1 MSDFIQKFHLYQSK
15 PTGFNVPEKSLFAD
29 SAKYI
34 KTSILSIFDGSIANF
49 MARPDGVIDSNE
61 FESVSKK
68 DYEKYVKDI
77 ESYYKQ
83 NTGKELK
90 YHIPTYNELK
100 KMLENDAVEQNNYS
114 RLIRKIT
121 PEEIEEPIKPNARI
135 GQSNQAGSGECY
147 QNAADMAL
155 SYGKYGAQLLKNSI
169 KESFLDGYDVTLY
182 GTKDKNGKPI
192 KYHFSSA
199 ELKNA
204 QEEYINMTTVDA
216 KGNRKTVNVKR
227 YSSGDA
233 DVVLL
238 DLAIEK
244 YRKETNYKLR
254 PQDKKAVK
262 GYDDYLSGGLSGN
275 VFQLITGKTGY
286 REQYQFTKMVADA
299 AAAGAPPK
307 KTYNSNPNKD
317 KLIETRLNNIEINK
331 DRMASTCTFLCSDNK
346 WANFKKYDLYEAH
359 AYAIKSVNKEKGYV
373 EISNPHSGRDV
384 VIQIPI
390 AEFKKYV
397 AAIEFA
403 YLK

>member
-1 MSDFIQKFHLYQSK
+1 MSDFIQKFHLYQTS
-15 PTGFNVPEKSLFAD
+15 PTSFKIPGKSLFAD
-29 SAKYI
+29 SANYI
-34 KTSILSIFDGSIANF
+34 KMSILSIFDGSTNNW
-49 MARPDGVIDSNE
+49 RTKLDGVIDSNE
-61 FESVSKK
+61 FETVSKK
-68 DYEKYVKDI
+68 DYKKYVKDI

-83 NTGKELK
+83 NTGRELK

-100 KMLENDAVEQNNYS
+100 KMLENDSVEQNNYT
-114 RLIRKIT
+114 RLSRKIT
-121 PEEIEEPIKPNARI
+121 PQEIEEPIKPNARI

-147 QNAADMAL
+147 QNAADMSL

-182 GTKDKNGKPI
+182 GAKDKNGKPI
-192 KYHFSSA
+192 KYHVSSA

-204 QEEYINMTTVDA
+204 QEEYIDMTTIDA

-244 YRKETNYKLR
+244 YRKEINYKLR
-254 PQDKKAVK
+254 TQDTKAIK
-262 GYDDYLSGGLSGN
+262 GYDDYLSGGFTN
-275 VFQLITGKTGY
+275 KVFHLITGKNGY
-286 REQYQFTKMVADA
+286 REVYQFTEMVADA
-299 AAAGAPPK
+299 TDTGATSK
-307 KTYNSNPNKD
+307 KKYTSKQNSKQS
-317 KLIETRLNNIEINK
+317 IEKRLNNIANNK
-331 DRMASTCTFLCSDNK
+331 DKMASACTFLCSDSN
-346 WANFKKYDLYEAH
+346 WGTFKKYDLYESH

-390 AEFKKYV
+390 TEFKKYV
-397 AAIEFA
+397 ASIEFA
-403 YLK
+403 YLT